1 MTTKQTRSKGHR
13 RDRRRAKASNWTRQ
27 GKCNMGKRI
36 GHGPGAAPQV
46 ELQTQISSSKV
57 RVENGRLVVPQK
69 VETKPSGKNDP
80 TLKVPLGDF
89 EDG

>member
-1 MTTKQTRSKGHR
+1 
-13 RDRRRAKASNWTRQ
+13 
-27 GKCNMGKRI
+27 MGKRI

-46 ELQTQISSSKV
+46 EIQTQISSSKV

-69 VETKPSGKNDP
+69 VENPSGKNDP